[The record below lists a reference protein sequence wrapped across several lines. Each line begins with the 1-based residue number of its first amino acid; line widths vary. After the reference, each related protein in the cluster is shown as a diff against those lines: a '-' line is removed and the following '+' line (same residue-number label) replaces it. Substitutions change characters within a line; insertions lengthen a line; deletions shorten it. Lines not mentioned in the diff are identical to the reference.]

1 MVEARALPLLMPDK
15 MKEIDHPF
23 QTQKNEAL
31 QRQATALVPKDK
43 FLGGKMQ
50 LHDRLRLLVVLDSVG
65 EYEGMGRL
73 YHSLGLPHLHPVL
86 GLWVHNK
93 DKEDDRKAEHRKPPA
108 VKRKRAEG
116 KIKKMK
122 EGMRLS
128 KRAKKSG
135 CTHESGIANK
145 QAS

>member
-1 MVEARALPLLMPDK
+1 MVEERALPLLMPDK

-86 GLWVHNK
+86 GLWAHNK
-93 DKEDDRKAEHRKPPA
+93 DKEDDRKAEYRKLPA

-116 KIKKMK
+116 KIKRMK

-135 CTHESGIANK
+135 CTYESGIANK
-145 QAS
+145 